1 MNLTLSPASVQ
12 AINSTHADSGGKA
25 VFEQLCRRSQSVPE
39 LSAVLKMDDVTV
51 RFALRRLIQI
61 EAIEEDGKE
70 VTYDRT
76 NRKHLRQVYAV
87 VEVSE

>member
-1 MNLTLSPASVQ
+1 M
-12 AINSTHADSGGKA
+12 
-25 VFEQLCRRSQSVPE
+25 
-39 LSAVLKMDDVTV
+39 LKMDDVTV

-61 EAIEEDGKE
+61 GVIEADGKE

-76 NRKHLRQVYAV
+76 NRKHMRQVYAV